1 MENLGSYHSSVSNPE
16 TALKRLREME
26 LIELMLDF
34 DIDNLQFYADS
45 IAEER
50 QHLTNLAVRYMSSK
64 MPNS

>member
-1 MENLGSYHSSVSNPE
+1 MENLGPYHSSVSDSE

-34 DIDNLQFYADS
+34 DIDSLQFYADS

-50 QHLTNLAVRYMSSK
+50 QHLTNLAVRYPSSK
-64 MPNS
+64 TPNS